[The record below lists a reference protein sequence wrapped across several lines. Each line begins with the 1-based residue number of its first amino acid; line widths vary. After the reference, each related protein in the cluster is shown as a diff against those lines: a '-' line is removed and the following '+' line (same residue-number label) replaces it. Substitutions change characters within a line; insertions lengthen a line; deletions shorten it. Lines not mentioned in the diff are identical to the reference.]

1 MPTLKLNV
9 MLTRKSSLIKI
20 SQLVTTVFAELKI
33 GKTSLENVSGSEL
46 TKFLLV
52 QMKMVKTTFSLEVSC
67 LMISNKVI

>member
-46 TKFLLV
+46 TKFLLA